1 MLARQLN
8 GTAAASYAPYDMTLD
23 DLETP
28 ESPQSP
34 QDEPDPA
41 ELSEPLP
48 AEQPPRPE
56 TLPSPEEEP
65 QPKVFPSSTVARW
78 QATLVPQ
85 PKFTVLQAW
94 EGTVREVRE
103 DSLVV
108 VLKDQGDEPQPDE
121 EAEVYFD
128 EIDPEDH
135 DLVAPGAIFYWSI
148 GYRDGRSGRERV
160 SLIHFRRLPV
170 YTDADR
176 ERARAAAKETADKL
190 GWG

>member
-1 MLARQLN
+1 MLARKLN
-8 GTAAASYAPYDMTLD
+8 DTASACDTSFGTTLD
-23 DLETP
+23 DLEVQKP
-28 ESPQSP
+28 S

-41 ELSEPLP
+41 EAREQYPADQPGPATLLSLEDVPH
-48 AEQPPRPE
+48 
-56 TLPSPEEEP
+56 
-65 QPKVFPSSTVARW
+65 PKVFPVSTVARW
-78 QATLVPQ
+78 QATLVPP
-85 PKFTVLQAW
+85 PKFAVLQAW
-94 EGTVREVRE
+94 EGTVREVRD

-108 VLKDQGDEPQPDE
+108 LLRDQSDDPQPDE